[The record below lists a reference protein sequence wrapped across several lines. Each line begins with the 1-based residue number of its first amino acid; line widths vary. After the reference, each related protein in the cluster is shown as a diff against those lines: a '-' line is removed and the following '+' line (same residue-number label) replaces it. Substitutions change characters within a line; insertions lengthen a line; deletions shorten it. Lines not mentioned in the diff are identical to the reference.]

1 MKSIAVYCGSSDRIE
16 EQYLSAAREL
26 GTCAAEQG
34 IKLIFGGGS
43 TGMMGAVATASM
55 EAGGEV
61 MGVIPEMFDTPQLA
75 LTSTSEYI
83 VTPDMHTRKAMIADL
98 AEGFIAL
105 PGGFGT
111 LEEFFEILTWSQI
124 GLHSKPIGLLNV
136 NGFFDTMLKFLD
148 EVQEKGFTYKRHNKL
163 FSAVSDPRKLL
174 DVLKAYAPPEGL
186 ERWVNRD

>member
-34 IKLIFGGGS
+34 IKIIYGGGS
-43 TGMMGAVATASM
+43 TGMMGAVATAAM

-124 GLHSKPIGLLNV
+124 GLHTKPIGLLNV

-148 EVQEKGFTYKRHNKL
+148 EVQEKGFTYKRHKNL
-163 FSAVSDPRKLL
+163 FSAVSYSKELL
-174 DVLKAYAPPEGL
+174 DVMKAYSPPEGL
-186 ERWVNRD
+186 ARWVNRD

>member
-34 IKLIFGGGS
+34 IKIIYGGGS
-43 TGMMGAVATASM
+43 TGMMGAVATAAM

-148 EVQEKGFTYKRHNKL
+148 EVQEKGFTYKRHKNL
-163 FSAVSDPRKLL
+163 FSAVSDSKELL
-174 DVLKAYAPPEGL
+174 DVMKAYSPPEGL
-186 ERWVNRD
+186 ARWVNRD